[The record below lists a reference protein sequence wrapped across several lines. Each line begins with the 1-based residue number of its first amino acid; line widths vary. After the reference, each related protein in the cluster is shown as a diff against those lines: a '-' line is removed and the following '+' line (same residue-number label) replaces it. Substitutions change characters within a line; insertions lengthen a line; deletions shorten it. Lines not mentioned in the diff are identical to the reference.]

1 MAWLESTA
9 LADWVRTSLV
19 GYPLLL
25 TGHSVGMA
33 IMIGLVAVVDLRL
46 IGLFRRIPYAALDR
60 LISIAW
66 YGLIVNAV
74 TGSMLFTSQAVAYV
88 ASPTYLLKMLMVLGG
103 VLVAAY
109 MQPVLRREAANWT
122 TDAALP
128 QGMKPLAAV
137 SLGMWL
143 VAITTGRLTAYL

>member
-46 IGLFRRIPYAALDR
+46 IGWFRRIPYTALAG

-66 YGLIVNAV
+66 YGLIINAF
-74 TGSMLFTSQAVAYV
+74 TGSMLFTSQAVAYI

-103 VLVAAY
+103 VLATAYLQPILRQHAAS
-109 MQPVLRREAANWT
+109 WT
-122 TDAALP
+122 TDSMLP
-128 QGMKPLAAV
+128 QGIKSLAIA
-137 SLGMWL
+137 SLGMWA
-143 VAITTGRLTAYL
+143 VAIITGRLTAYL